1 MVLTSFLIE
10 SSFIA
15 LLGILLGVGLGS
27 LLSYNLV
34 ESIGE
39 DIPGLSFTVPWMQI
53 GIIVAIAYAF
63 SLLTTFLP
71 SRQASRIYP
80 AEALRY
86 E

>member
-1 MVLTSFLIE
+1 MVLTSFLME

-39 DIPGLSFTVPWMQI
+39 DVPGLEFTIPWLQI
-53 GIIVAIAYAF
+53 AVIVAIAYAF

-71 SRQASRIYP
+71 ARQASRIYP

-86 E
+86 A